1 MGVQKG
7 IMKSMLGVARGG
19 RGRGGARAV
28 GNLPGNVFSFSS
40 QTPSGKDSGLDQARD
55 HHTSLDMS

>member
-1 MGVQKG
+1 MGG
-7 IMKSMLGVARGG
+7 GWGWG
-19 RGRGGARAV
+19 RGAV
-28 GNLPGNVFSFSS
+28 GNLPGNVSSFSS